1 MVKEVNG
8 AAPRVVH
15 LSTVHNGHDNRV
27 FNKEAR
33 AIADAGYDFHLVITA
48 AADGDDGGIPVVA
61 LHRTGGRLRRM
72 VAGQPEAWRVLRRLR
87 PQLLH
92 IHDPELIPMALAWG
106 LFSRFGELS
115 RHGQDR
121 CKVIYDAHEDLVGQV
136 DTKPYLNRLTRP
148 VVRCAARFLIG
159 LADRGAD
166 GIVAATET
174 VASGFHNR
182 RTVVVHNYPWLGN
195 FTVSPEPVAG
205 RLVYAGDLSQE
216 RGLSFMIDVVR
227 ALRERVPQAHL
238 VLAGRPLKGCG
249 PVVEAAVAE
258 GLVDHLGLV
267 EPTEVPVV
275 LESAQV
281 GLVFLEPL
289 PNYVCS
295 LPTKLFEYMAAQV
308 PFCASDFP
316 AWRQMFAAYDAG
328 RFADTESVAAAV
340 EVLAEMLEDPAEC
353 ARMGRS
359 GREAVDRGLTFEA
372 QAKVLLGLTAELVG
386 RP

>member
-1 MVKEVNG
+1 MSQ
-8 AAPRVVH
+8 ASPRVVH

-33 AIADAGYDFHLVITA
+33 AVAAAGYDFHLVISA
-48 AADGDDGGIPVVA
+48 ERDGLDDGVPVVA
-61 LHRTGGRLRRM
+61 LHRTGGRVLRM
-72 VAGQPEAWRVLRRLR
+72 LAGQPEAWRALSRLR
-87 PQLLH
+87 PQLLQ
-92 IHDPELIPMALAWG
+92 IHDPELIPMALLWG
-106 LFSRFGELS
+106 RS
-115 RHGQDR
+115 HR

-148 VVRCAARFLIG
+148 LVRCTARILVG

-174 VASGFHNR
+174 VAAGFGNS
-182 RTVVVHNYPWLGN
+182 RTVVVHNYPWLAN
-195 FTVSPEPVAG
+195 FTVDPAPVAG

-216 RGLSFMIDVVR
+216 RRLSFMIDVVR
-227 ALRERVPQAHL
+227 ALRERVPKAHL
-238 VLAGRPLKGCG
+238 VLAGRPLRGCG

-267 EPTEVPVV
+267 APTRVPAV
-275 LESAQV
+275 LASAQV

-289 PNYVCS
+289 PNYVRS

-316 AWRQMFAAYDAG
+316 AWRQMFAGYHAG
-328 RFADTESVAAAV
+328 RFADSESVQAAV
-340 EVLAEMLEDPAEC
+340 QVLAEMLEDPAGC
-353 ARMGRS
+353 ARMGAA
-359 GREAVDRGLTFEA
+359 GRAAVDRGLTFEA
-372 QAKVLLGLTAELVG
+372 QAQVLLDLTAQLVG

>member
-1 MVKEVNG
+1 MSQVS
-8 AAPRVVH
+8 PRIVH

-33 AIADAGYDFHLVITA
+33 AVAAAGYDFHLVISA
-48 AADGDDGGIPVVA
+48 ERDGLDDGVPVVA
-61 LHRTGGRLRRM
+61 LHRTGGRVLRM
-72 VAGQPEAWRVLRRLR
+72 LAGQPEAWRALSRLR
-87 PQLLH
+87 PQLLQ
-92 IHDPELIPMALAWG
+92 IHDPELIPMALLWG
-106 LFSRFGELS
+106 RS
-115 RHGQDR
+115 HR

-148 VVRCAARFLIG
+148 LVRCAARILVG

-174 VASGFHNR
+174 VASRFTNP
-182 RTVVVHNYPWLGN
+182 RTVVVHNYPWLAN
-195 FTVSPEPVAG
+195 FTVDPAPVAG

-216 RGLSFMIDVVR
+216 RRLSFMIDVVR
-227 ALRERVPQAHL
+227 VLRERVPKAHL

-267 EPTEVPVV
+267 APTRVPAV
-275 LESAQV
+275 LASAQV

-289 PNYVCS
+289 PNYVRS

-316 AWRQMFAAYDAG
+316 AWRQMFAGYHAG
-328 RFADTESVAAAV
+328 RFADSESVQAAV
-340 EVLAEMLEDPAEC
+340 QVLAEMLEDPAGC
-353 ARMGRS
+353 ARMGAA
-359 GREAVDRGLTFEA
+359 GRAAVDRGLTFEA
-372 QAKVLLGLTAELVG
+372 QAQVLLDLTAQLVG
-386 RP
+386 QP

>member
-1 MVKEVNG
+1 MSQ
-8 AAPRVVH
+8 ASPRVVH

-33 AIADAGYDFHLVITA
+33 AVAAAGYDFHLVISA
-48 AADGDDGGIPVVA
+48 ERDGLDDGVPVVA
-61 LHRTGGRLRRM
+61 LHRTGGRVLRM
-72 VAGQPEAWRVLRRLR
+72 LAGQPEAWRALSRLR
-87 PQLLH
+87 PQLLQ
-92 IHDPELIPMALAWG
+92 IHDPELIPMALLWG
-106 LFSRFGELS
+106 RS
-115 RHGQDR
+115 HR

-148 VVRCAARFLIG
+148 LVRCTARILVG

-166 GIVAATET
+166 SIVAATET
-174 VASGFHNR
+174 VAAGFGNS
-182 RTVVVHNYPWLGN
+182 RTVVVHNYPWLAN
-195 FTVSPEPVAG
+195 FTVDPAPVAG

-216 RGLSFMIDVVR
+216 RRLSFMIDVVR
-227 ALRERVPQAHL
+227 ALRERVPKAHL

-267 EPTEVPVV
+267 APTRVPAV
-275 LESAQV
+275 LASAQV

-289 PNYVCS
+289 PNYVRS

-316 AWRQMFAAYDAG
+316 AWRQMFAGYHAG
-328 RFADTESVAAAV
+328 RFADSESVQAAV
-340 EVLAEMLEDPAEC
+340 QVLAEMLEDPAGC
-353 ARMGRS
+353 ARMGAA
-359 GREAVDRGLTFEA
+359 GRAAVDRGLTFEA
-372 QAKVLLGLTAELVG
+372 QAQVLLDLTAQLVG

>member
-1 MVKEVNG
+1 MVEAVNG

-33 AIADAGYDFHLVITA
+33 AVAEAGYDFHLVITA
-48 AADGDDGGIPVVA
+48 ETDGEDGGVPVIG
-61 LHRTGGRLRRM
+61 LHRTDGRLRRM
-72 VAGQPEAWRVLRRLR
+72 VLGQTEAWRVLRRLR
-87 PQLLH
+87 PQLLQ
-92 IHDPELIPMALAWG
+92 IHDPELIPMALLWG
-106 LFSRFGELS
+106 RLTGLIGE
-115 RHGQDR
+115 R
-121 CKVIYDAHEDLVGQV
+121 CRIIYDAHEDLVGQV
-136 DTKPYLNRLTRP
+136 DTKPYLNRVTRP
-148 VVRCAARFLIG
+148 VVRCAARLLIG

-174 VASGFHNR
+174 VASRFANP
-182 RTVVVHNYPWLGN
+182 RTVVVHNYPWLAN
-195 FTVSPEPVAG
+195 FTVSPAPVPG
-205 RLVYAGDLSQE
+205 RLVYTGDLSQE
-216 RGLSFMIDVVR
+216 RKLSFMIDVVR
-227 ALRERVPQAHL
+227 RLRTRVPRAHL
-238 VLAGRPLKGCG
+238 VLAGRPLRGCG

-267 EPTEVPVV
+267 PPTEVPAV
-275 LESAQV
+275 LAGAQV
-281 GLVFLEPL
+281 GVVFLEPL
-289 PNYVCS
+289 PNYLTS
-295 LPTKLFEYMAAQV
+295 LPTKLFEYMAAGV

-316 AWRQMFAAYDAG
+316 AWQQMFARYDAG
-328 RFADTESVAAAV
+328 RFADTESVEAAAG
-340 EVLAEMLEDPAEC
+340 VLAQMLEDPAGC